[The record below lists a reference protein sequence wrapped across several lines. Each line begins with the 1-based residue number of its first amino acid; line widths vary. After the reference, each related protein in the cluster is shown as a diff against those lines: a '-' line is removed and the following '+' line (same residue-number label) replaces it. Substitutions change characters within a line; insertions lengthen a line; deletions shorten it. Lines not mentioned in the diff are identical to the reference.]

1 MCDWY
6 REAKKVARQL
16 GNIPIAQAYRP
27 EYSRFKKPLEVTP
40 GCCLECGNQLSHG
53 EMYPP
58 GRPPRYMCRRCYQ
71 AMVHNTRYGQCLLC
85 GEILPQRQHQELR
98 RNPREL
104 KNAFCPGRCLDYHKI
119 LAGRVLGVQFNL
131 QLPAPKPLDRL
142 LIEARQPQNN
152 MIGDDDAAVI
162 TVGLNKEDWE

>member
-16 GNIPIAQAYRP
+16 GNIPVAQAFRP

-71 AMVHNTRYGQCLLC
+71 VLVHDTRYGQCLLC
-85 GEILPQRQHQELR
+85 GEVLPQRQQQELR
-98 RNPREL
+98 HSPREL
-104 KNAFCPGRCLDYHKI
+104 KNAFCPGRCLDYHKV

-131 QLPAPKPLDRL
+131 QLPAPKPIHPLE
-142 LIEARQPQNN
+142 IEMRRPQIPRQTPDGNQ
-152 MIGDDDAAVI
+152 I
-162 TVGLNKEDWE
+162 TYVGYNEEDWE